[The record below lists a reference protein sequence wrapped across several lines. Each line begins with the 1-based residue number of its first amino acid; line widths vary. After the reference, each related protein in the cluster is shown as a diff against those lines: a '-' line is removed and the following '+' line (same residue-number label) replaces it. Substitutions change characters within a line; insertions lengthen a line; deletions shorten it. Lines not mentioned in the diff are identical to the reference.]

1 MLQFEQFVN
10 ERTVHVE
17 EMHFENYK
25 EFNTTFLQYTT
36 EFTNLQLA
44 MEKADARCI
53 EEYKK
58 ATTDHDRAA
67 ISVIYEGTL
76 ADFIKRAKE
85 KAAKVID
92 SVINFIK
99 DVINKLRTKLGD
111 WYNKFFNKYYELLK
125 SDKVD
130 HVKVPWVKIKEQ
142 KLNHI
147 SKNFDVPFKYVGDC
161 LRAKSD
167 EEFNEAL
174 EKLQDSIDALKDTID
189 GIVDS
194 VESTFKHK
202 EEVEFGK
209 IKARAIERASKK
221 VYDAN
226 LDEMHFL
233 LKCLVDVKKR
243 TGVGIIDNIKS
254 MNNYERSQ
262 KIIVVAS
269 ILVTMYARYAYT
281 VHQYTMSSYMVARR
295 ACTMAINELHGQKE
309 QTTESVTLLDMM
321 LEEV

>member
-44 MEKADARCI
+44 MEKADAKCI

-58 ATTDHDRAA
+58 ATTESDRVA

-99 DVINKLRTKLGD
+99 GVIDKIKTKLGD

-125 SDKVD
+125 SNKVD
-130 HVKVPWVKIKEQ
+130 HVKVPWIKVKEQ
-142 KLNHI
+142 KLNNI
-147 SKNFDVPFKYVGDC
+147 SRNFDVPFKYVADC
-161 LRAKSD
+161 FKAKSD
-167 EEFNEAL
+167 EEFNDAL
-174 EKLQDSIDALKDTID
+174 EKLQDSIDVLSKTID
-189 GIVDS
+189 DIVRA
-194 VESTFKHK
+194 VNESFKYK
-202 EEVEFGK
+202 EDVEFGK

-221 VYDAN
+221 TYEGN
-226 LDEMHFL
+226 LDEMNFL
-233 LKCLVDVKKR
+233 LKCLMDIKKR
-243 TGVGIIDNIKS
+243 TSVGIIDNVKT
-254 MNNYERSQ
+254 MNNPARSQ

-269 ILVTMYARYAYT
+269 TLVNMYARYAYT
-281 VHQYTMSSYMVARR
+281 VYEYTMSTYWTARK
-295 ACTMAINELHGQKE
+295 ACTIAINELRSQKE
-309 QTTESVTLLDMM
+309 QTNESVSLLDQM
-321 LEEV
+321 LTDM

>member
-25 EFNTTFLQYTT
+25 EFNTAFLQYTT

-58 ATTDHDRAA
+58 AMTDHDRAA

-99 DVINKLRTKLGD
+99 GVIDKIKTKLGD

-125 SDKVD
+125 SNKVD
-130 HVKVPWVKIKEQ
+130 HVKVPWIKVKEQ
-142 KLNHI
+142 KLNNI
-147 SKNFDVPFKYVGDC
+147 SRNFDVPFKYVADC
-161 LRAKSD
+161 FKAKSD
-167 EEFNEAL
+167 EEFNDAL
-174 EKLQDSIDALKDTID
+174 EKLRDSIDVLSKTID
-189 GIVDS
+189 DIVKA
-194 VESTFKHK
+194 VNESFKYK
-202 EEVEFGK
+202 EDVEFGK

-221 VYDAN
+221 TYEGN
-226 LDEMHFL
+226 LDEMNFL
-233 LKCLVDVKKR
+233 LKCLMDIKKR
-243 TGVGIIDNIKS
+243 TSVGIIDNVKA
-254 MNNYERSQ
+254 MNNPARSK
-262 KIIVVAS
+262 KIIVVTS
-269 ILVTMYARYAYT
+269 TLVTMYARYAHT
-281 VHQYTMSSYMVARR
+281 VYKYTMSTYWTARK
-295 ACTMAINELHGQKE
+295 ACTIAINELRSQKE
-309 QTTESVTLLDMM
+309 QTNESVSLLDQM
-321 LEEV
+321 LTDM

>member
-25 EFNTTFLQYTT
+25 EFNTAFLQYTT

-44 MEKADARCI
+44 MEKADAKCI

-58 ATTDHDRAA
+58 ATTESDRVA

-99 DVINKLRTKLGD
+99 GVIDKIKTKLGD

-125 SDKVD
+125 SNKVD
-130 HVKVPWVKIKEQ
+130 HVKVPWIKVKEQ
-142 KLNHI
+142 KLNNI
-147 SKNFDVPFKYVGDC
+147 SRNFDVPFKYVADC
-161 LRAKSD
+161 FKAKSD
-167 EEFNEAL
+167 EEFNDAL
-174 EKLQDSIDALKDTID
+174 EKLQDSIDVLSKTID
-189 GIVDS
+189 DIVRA
-194 VESTFKHK
+194 VNESFKYK
-202 EEVEFGK
+202 EDVEFGK

-221 VYDAN
+221 TYEGN
-226 LDEMHFL
+226 LDEMNFL
-233 LKCLVDVKKR
+233 LKCLMDIKKR
-243 TGVGIIDNIKS
+243 TSVGIIDNVKI
-254 MNNYERSQ
+254 MNNPARSQ
-262 KIIVVAS
+262 KIIAVAS
-269 ILVTMYARYAYT
+269 TLVNMYARYAYT
-281 VHQYTMSSYMVARR
+281 VYKYTMSTYWTARK
-295 ACTMAINELHGQKE
+295 ACTIAINELRSQKE
-309 QTTESVTLLDMM
+309 QTNESVSLLDQM
-321 LEEV
+321 LTDM

>member
-25 EFNTTFLQYTT
+25 EFNTAFLQYTT

-99 DVINKLRTKLGD
+99 GVIDKLKTKLGD
-111 WYNKFFNKYYELLK
+111 WYDKFFNKYYEILK

-130 HVKVPWVKIKEQ
+130 HIKVSWIKIKEQ

-174 EKLQDSIDALKDTID
+174 EKLQDSIDTLKETID
-189 GIVDS
+189 GIVKTVDS
-194 VESTFKHK
+194 AFMYK

-209 IKARAIERASKK
+209 IKAKAIERASKK
-221 VYDAN
+221 VYKGN
-226 LDEMHFL
+226 LDEMNFL
-233 LKCLVDVKKR
+233 LKCLVDIKKR
-243 TGVGIIDNIKS
+243 TGVGMIDNIKT
-254 MNNYERSQ
+254 MNSPTRSQ

-269 ILVTMYARYAYT
+269 TLVNMYARYAYA
-281 VHQYTMSSYMVARR
+281 VHKYTMSSYFMARR
-295 ACTMAINELHGQKE
+295 ACTMAINELHSQKE
-309 QTTESVTLLDMM
+309 QTNESVSLLDQM
-321 LEEV
+321 LTDM

>member
-99 DVINKLRTKLGD
+99 GVIDKIKTKLGD

-125 SDKVD
+125 SNKVD
-130 HVKVPWVKIKEQ
+130 HVKVPWIKVKEQ
-142 KLNHI
+142 KLNNI
-147 SKNFDVPFKYVGDC
+147 SRNFDVPFKYVADC
-161 LRAKSD
+161 FKAKSD

-174 EKLQDSIDALKDTID
+174 EKLQESIDALAETID
-189 GIVDS
+189 GIFRS
-194 VESTFKHK
+194 VNESFKYK
-202 EEVEFGK
+202 EDVEFGK

-221 VYDAN
+221 TYEGN
-226 LDEMHFL
+226 LGEMNFL
-233 LKCLVDVKKR
+233 LKCLMDIKKR
-243 TGVGIIDNIKS
+243 TSVGIIDNVKT
-254 MNNYERSQ
+254 MNNPARSQ

-269 ILVTMYARYAYT
+269 TLVNMYGRYAHT
-281 VHQYTMSSYMVARR
+281 VYKYTMSTYWTARK
-295 ACTMAINELHGQKE
+295 ACTIAINELRSQKE
-309 QTTESVTLLDMM
+309 QTNESVSLLDQM
-321 LEEV
+321 LTDM

>member
-10 ERTVHVE
+10 ERTVHIE

-25 EFNTTFLQYTT
+25 EFNTAFLQYTT

-92 SVINFIK
+92 SIINFIK
-99 DVINKLRTKLGD
+99 GVIDKIKTKLGD

-125 SDKVD
+125 SNKVD
-130 HVKVPWVKIKEQ
+130 HVKVPWIKVKEQ
-142 KLNHI
+142 KLNNI
-147 SKNFDVPFKYVGDC
+147 SRNFDVLFKYVVDC
-161 LRAKSD
+161 FKAKSD
-167 EEFNEAL
+167 EEFNDAL
-174 EKLQDSIDALKDTID
+174 EKLQDSIDVLSKTID
-189 GIVDS
+189 DIVRA
-194 VESTFKHK
+194 VNESFKYK
-202 EEVEFGK
+202 EDVEFGK

-221 VYDAN
+221 TYEGN
-226 LDEMHFL
+226 LDEMNFL
-233 LKCLVDVKKR
+233 LKCLMDIKKR
-243 TGVGIIDNIKS
+243 TSVGIIDNVKT
-254 MNNYERSQ
+254 MNNPARSQ

-269 ILVTMYARYAYT
+269 TLVNMYARYAHT
-281 VHQYTMSSYMVARR
+281 VYKYTMSTYWTARK
-295 ACTMAINELHGQKE
+295 ACTIAINELRSQKE
-309 QTTESVTLLDMM
+309 QTNESVSLLDQM
-321 LEEV
+321 LTDM

>member
-10 ERTVHVE
+10 ERTVHIE

-44 MEKADARCI
+44 MEKADAKCI

-58 ATTDHDRAA
+58 ATTESDRVA

-99 DVINKLRTKLGD
+99 DVINKLRNKLGD

-125 SDKVD
+125 SNKVD
-130 HVKVPWVKIKEQ
+130 HVKVPWIKVKEQ
-142 KLNHI
+142 KLNNI
-147 SKNFDVPFKYVGDC
+147 SRNFDVPFKYVADC
-161 LRAKSD
+161 FKAKSD
-167 EEFNEAL
+167 EEFNDAL
-174 EKLQDSIDALKDTID
+174 EKLQDSIDVLSKTID
-189 GIVDS
+189 DIVRA
-194 VESTFKHK
+194 VNESFKYK
-202 EEVEFGK
+202 EDVEFGK

-221 VYDAN
+221 TYEGN
-226 LDEMHFL
+226 LDEMNFL
-233 LKCLVDVKKR
+233 LKCLMDIKKR
-243 TGVGIIDNIKS
+243 TSVGIIDNVKT
-254 MNNYERSQ
+254 MNNPARSQ

-269 ILVTMYARYAYT
+269 TLVNMYARYAYT
-281 VHQYTMSSYMVARR
+281 VYKYTMSTYWTARK
-295 ACTMAINELHGQKE
+295 ACTIAINELRSQKE
-309 QTTESVTLLDMM
+309 QTNESVSLLDRM
-321 LEEV
+321 LTDM

>member
-25 EFNTTFLQYTT
+25 EFNTAFLQYTT

-44 MEKADARCI
+44 MEKADAKCI

-58 ATTDHDRAA
+58 ATTESDRVA

-99 DVINKLRTKLGD
+99 GVIDKIKTKLGD

-125 SDKVD
+125 SNKVD
-130 HVKVPWVKIKEQ
+130 HVKVPWIKVKEQ
-142 KLNHI
+142 KLNNI
-147 SKNFDVPFKYVGDC
+147 SRNFDVPFKYVADC
-161 LRAKSD
+161 FKAKSD
-167 EEFNEAL
+167 EEFNDAL
-174 EKLQDSIDALKDTID
+174 EKLQDSIDVLSKTID
-189 GIVDS
+189 DIVRA
-194 VESTFKHK
+194 VNESFKYK
-202 EEVEFGK
+202 EDVEFGK

-221 VYDAN
+221 TYEGN
-226 LDEMHFL
+226 LDEMKFL
-233 LKCLVDVKKR
+233 LKCLMDIKKR
-243 TGVGIIDNIKS
+243 TSVGIIDNVKT
-254 MNNYERSQ
+254 MNNPARSQ

-269 ILVTMYARYAYT
+269 TLVNMYARYAYT
-281 VHQYTMSSYMVARR
+281 VYKYTMSTYWTARK
-295 ACTMAINELHGQKE
+295 ACTIAINELRSQKE
-309 QTTESVTLLDMM
+309 QTNESVSLLDQM
-321 LEEV
+321 LTDM